1 MIEFFQHLNWISLLQ
16 IIVIDLLLGGDNAIL
31 IAMACRNLS
40 PELRLKG
47 ILWGTAGAIL
57 IRIILITF
65 AMTLLQLPFVKLVG
79 GALLLWIG
87 VKLLIEEQDGHV
99 EVAASSRLAGAI
111 KTIIIADLVM
121 SIDNVT
127 AVASAAEQAG
137 GQHQLALVVIGILI
151 SIPIVVWGSTLVL
164 KLMERMPMIITF
176 GAGLLGYLGGAMM
189 VADTVVAHRL
199 SALLP
204 AYLLNIGGWGVMM
217 SVPGILAGVTVVGIG
232 IGLSGRINRHDVA
245 RS

>member
-1 MIEFFQHLNWISLLQ
+1 MIEFFQQLNWVSLGQ

-65 AMTLLQLPFVKLVG
+65 AVTLLQLPFVKLVG

-87 VKLLIEEQDGHV
+87 VKLLVDEDGEHDQ
-99 EVAASSRLAGAI
+99 VAASSRLAGAI

-121 SIDNVT
+121 SIDNVM
-127 AVASAAEQAG
+127 AIASAAEQAG
-137 GQHQLALVVIGILI
+137 GQHQLTLVVLGILI

-164 KLMERMPMIITF
+164 KMMERVPMIITF

-189 VADTVVAHRL
+189 VSDTVIADKL

-204 AYLLNIGGWGVMM
+204 AYLLNVGGWGMMM
-217 SVPGILAGVTVVGIG
+217 SVPGLLAGVMVIGIG
-232 IGLSGRINRHDVA
+232 IGLSSRKEALDVA
-245 RS
+245 GT